1 MKINDLYYQNVQA
14 TTGYTSNANNVAAA
28 EKAAQEQNK
37 DAVNAVDKK
46 NTQANTD
53 RVEFSKDTKVTNK
66 MSDSERASLVQSLKA
81 DLDNQMAR
89 FTNMMT
95 QMFQKQGITG
105 MSANGDD
112 MWRRIASGNFTVDA
126 QTKAEAQQAISEDG
140 YWGVKQTSQRI
151 FDFASALAGD
161 DVEKMKE
168 MQAAFEKGY
177 KQATKSWG
185 KELPDISKKTHQAVT
200 DLFDDYYN
208 SKKVISTEE

>member
-1 MKINDLYYQNVQA
+1 MKIDDLYYQNVQA
-14 TTGYTSNANNVAAA
+14 TTGYNSNASKAAA
-28 EKAAQEQNK
+28 VDKAAQEQNK

-46 NTQANTD
+46 NSQANTD

-66 MSDSERASLVQSLKA
+66 MSDAERASLVQSLKA

-105 MSANGDD
+105 VSAQGDD

-151 FDFASALAGD
+151 FDFAYALAGD
-161 DVEKMKE
+161 DPEKMKE
-168 MQAAFEKGY
+168 MQAAVEKGFE
-177 KQATKSWG
+177 QATKSWG
-185 KELPDISKKTHQAVT
+185 KALPSISQETHSAIG
-200 DLFDDYYN
+200 DLFDSYYEKAGV
-208 SKKVISTEE
+208 SK

>member
-151 FDFASALAGD
+151 FDFAYALAGD
-161 DVEKMKE
+161 DPEKMKE
-168 MQAAFEKGY
+168 MQAAVEKGFE
-177 KQATKSWG
+177 QATKSWG
-185 KELPDISKKTHQAVT
+185 KALPSISQETHSAIG
-200 DLFDDYYN
+200 DLFDSYYEKAGV
-208 SKKVISTEE
+208 SK

>member
-14 TTGYTSNANNVAAA
+14 TTGYTSNVNNAAA
-28 EKAAQEQNK
+28 ADKAAQEQNK

-46 NTQANTD
+46 NAQANTD

-105 MSANGDD
+105 MTANGDD

-151 FDFASALAGD
+151 FDFAYALAGD
-161 DVEKMKE
+161 DPDKMKE
-168 MQAAFEKGY
+168 MQAAVEKGFEA
-177 KQATKSWG
+177 ATKSWG
-185 KELPDISKKTHQAVT
+185 KSLPSISQETHSAIG
-200 DLFDDYYN
+200 DLFDSYYEKAGV
-208 SKKVISTEE
+208 SK

>member
-1 MKINDLYYQNVQA
+1 MKIDDLYYQNVQA
-14 TTGYTSNANNVAAA
+14 TTGYNSNASKAAA
-28 EKAAQEQNK
+28 VDKTAQEQNK

-46 NTQANTD
+46 NSQANTD

-66 MSDSERASLVQSLKA
+66 MSDAERASLVQSLKA

-105 MSANGDD
+105 VSAQGDD

-151 FDFASALAGD
+151 FDFAYALAGD
-161 DVEKMKE
+161 NPEKMKE
-168 MQAAFEKGY
+168 MQAAVEKGFEE
-177 KQATKSWG
+177 ATKSWG
-185 KELPDISKKTHQAVT
+185 KSLPSISQETHSAIG
-200 DLFDDYYN
+200 DLFDSYYEKAGV
-208 SKKVISTEE
+208 SK

>member
-66 MSDSERASLVQSLKA
+66 MSDSERAALVKSLKA
-81 DLDNQMAR
+81 DLDNQMVR

-105 MSANGDD
+105 MTAQGDD
-112 MWRRIASGNFTVDA
+112 MWRKIASGNFTVDA
-126 QTKAEAQQAISEDG
+126 QTKADAQEAISEDG

-151 FDFASALAGD
+151 FDFAYALAGD
-161 DVEKMKE
+161 DPEKMKE
-168 MQAAFEKGY
+168 MQAAVEKGFE
-177 KQATKSWG
+177 QATKSWG
-185 KELPDISKKTHQAVT
+185 KALPSISQETHSAIG
-200 DLFDDYYN
+200 DLFDSYYEKAGV
-208 SKKVISTEE
+208 SK

>member
-1 MKINDLYYQNVQA
+1 MKIDDLYYQNVQA
-14 TTGYTSNANNVAAA
+14 TTGYNSNASKVAAVD
-28 EKAAQEQNK
+28 KAAQEQNK

-46 NTQANTD
+46 NSQANTD

-66 MSDSERASLVQSLKA
+66 MSDAERASLVQSLKA

-105 MSANGDD
+105 VSAQGDD

-151 FDFASALAGD
+151 FDFAYALAGD
-161 DVEKMKE
+161 NPENMKEIQSAVEKG
-168 MQAAFEKGY
+168 FEE
-177 KQATKSWG
+177 ATKSWG
-185 KELPDISKKTHQAVT
+185 KSLPSISQETHSAIG
-200 DLFDDYYN
+200 DLFDSYYEKAGV
-208 SKKVISTEE
+208 SK

>member
-53 RVEFSKDTKVTNK
+53 RVEFSKDTKVT

-151 FDFASALAGD
+151 FDFAYALAGD
-161 DVEKMKE
+161 DPEKMKE
-168 MQAAFEKGY
+168 MQAAVEKGFE
-177 KQATKSWG
+177 QATKSWG
-185 KELPDISKKTHQAVT
+185 KALPSISQETHSAIG
-200 DLFDDYYN
+200 DLFDSYYEKAGV
-208 SKKVISTEE
+208 SK